1 MRKIVLVYNPVS
13 GDALFKYKIDYI
25 IEVFQKNK
33 CIIIPYRTGP
43 SNKESFINFIS
54 AIPELYGMIIAG
66 GDGTL
71 NEFINIL
78 LAENIDVPIGI
89 LPSGTS
95 NDFASFLGINKS
107 IDNYLSTIIEG
118 NIRSIDVG
126 QIADRY
132 FINVASAGVLTSVA
146 HRVDKALKNT
156 LGKMAY
162 YIRGLGE
169 IPNIQPLTA
178 KFIIDHQVVEENIFL
193 FLISNSATVGSLPN
207 AMPEAQIDDGLLDLM
222 IVKQCSL
229 PEFTSLVI
237 SLLAGRDIRRNRYVL
252 HYQAKEI
259 NVDIKEDVET
269 DLDGELGPDLPLTA
283 KVLHKKLRVFHA

>member
-269 DLDGELGPDLPLTA
+269 DLDGELGPNLPLTA
-283 KVLHKKLRVFHA
+283 TVLHKKLRVFHA

>member
-1 MRKIVLVYNPVS
+1 MKKIVLVYNPVS

-25 IEVFQKNK
+25 IEVFQKSN
-33 CIIIPYRTGP
+33 CMIIPYRT
-43 SNKESFINFIS
+43 SECNKEKFIKLCEFVEDI
-54 AIPELYGMIIAG
+54 YGIIIAG

-71 NEFINIL
+71 NEFINIML
-78 LAENIDVPIGI
+78 SEDIDVPIGI

-107 IDNYLSTIIEG
+107 IDNYLDTIIAG
-118 NIRSIDVG
+118 NVRNIDVG
-126 QIADRY
+126 QIGDQY
-132 FINVASAGVLTSVA
+132 FINASAGVLTSVA

-162 YIRGLGE
+162 YIRGLGD

-178 KFIIDHQVVEENIFL
+178 KFVIDNQVIEESIFL

-207 AMPEAQIDDGLLDLM
+207 AMPDAKIDDGLLDLM

-237 SLLAGRDIRRNRYVL
+237 SLLAGRDIRKNRYVL
-252 HYQAKEI
+252 HYQSKK
-259 NVDIKEDVET
+259 IKVNIQEEVET
-269 DLDGELGPDLPLTA
+269 DLDGELGPSLPFEA

>member
-269 DLDGELGPDLPLTA
+269 DLDGELGPNLPLTA
-283 KVLHKKLRVFHA
+283 KVLHKKLRFFHA

>member
-78 LAENIDVPIGI
+78 LSENIDVPIGI

-269 DLDGELGPDLPLTA
+269 DLDGELGPNLPLTA
-283 KVLHKKLRVFHA
+283 KVLHNKLRVFHA

>member
-269 DLDGELGPDLPLTA
+269 DLDGELGPNLPLTA
-283 KVLHKKLRVFHA
+283 KVLHTKLRVFHA

>member
-25 IEVFQKNK
+25 IEVFQKNN
-33 CIIIPYRTGP
+33 CIIIPYRTGL

-54 AIPELYGMIIAG
+54 AIPEIYGMIIAG

-71 NEFINIL
+71 NEFINIM

-269 DLDGELGPDLPLTA
+269 DLDGELGPTLPLKA
-283 KVLHKKLRVFHA
+283 KVLNKKLRVFHA

>member
-269 DLDGELGPDLPLTA
+269 DLDGELGPTLPLTA
-283 KVLHKKLRVFHA
+283 KMLHVNVTFEC

>member
-1 MRKIVLVYNPVS
+1 MKKFILVYNPVS
-13 GDALFKYKIDYI
+13 GDALFKYKIDDI
-25 IEVFQKNK
+25 IEVFQKSN
-33 CIIIPYRTGP
+33 CIIIPYRTSE
-43 SNKESFINFIS
+43 SNEEKFVKLCKSIEDICGI
-54 AIPELYGMIIAG
+54 IIAG

-71 NEFINIL
+71 NEFINIML
-78 LAENIDVPIGI
+78 SENIDVPIGI

-107 IDNYLSTIIEG
+107 IDNYLDTIIAG
-118 NIRSIDVG
+118 SVRNIDVG
-126 QIADRY
+126 QIYNRY

-169 IPNIQPLTA
+169 IPNVQPLTA
-178 KFIIDHQVVEENIFL
+178 KFIVDDQLIEESIYL

-207 AMPEAQIDDGLLDLM
+207 AMPDAKIDDGLLDLL

-237 SLLAGRDIRRNRYVL
+237 SLLAGRDIRKNRYVL
-252 HYQAKEI
+252 HFQGKKIE
-259 NVDIKEDVET
+259 VDIKEEVET
-269 DLDGELGPDLPLTA
+269 DLDGELGPNLPFVV
-283 KVLHKKLRVFHA
+283 KVLNEKLKVFHA